1 MTYMEENIDDNQQD
15 QNYEKLNLFKIL
27 IEHIL
32 IE

>member
-27 IEHIL
+27 IEYIL